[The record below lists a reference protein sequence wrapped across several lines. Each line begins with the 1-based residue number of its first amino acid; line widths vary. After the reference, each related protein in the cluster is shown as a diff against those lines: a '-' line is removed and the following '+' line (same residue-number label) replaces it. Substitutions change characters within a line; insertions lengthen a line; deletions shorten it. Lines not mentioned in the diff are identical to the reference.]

1 MPRATRRVVGPGLL
15 AVGLL
20 LTAGPAPADDSKLKV
35 KVGDP
40 FPDIPLPAVHADA
53 VKKGAK
59 ELSIK
64 DVKGKIAVVAFYP
77 KALTGG

>member
-1 MPRATRRVVGPGLL
+1 MRSATRWVVAAWLL
-15 AVGLL
+15 GVSAW
-20 LTAGPAPADDSKLKV
+20 LTGPARADDLKP

-40 FPDIPLPAVHADA
+40 FPDIA
-53 VKKGAK
+53 VKATQAELVKKDAT

-64 DVKGKIAVVAFYP
+64 DLKGKIVVIAFYP

>member
-1 MPRATRRVVGPGLL
+1 MFRAIRAIVGGALFAL
-15 AVGLL
+15 AVA
-20 LTAGPAPADDSKLKV
+20 LTGAASAADKPG
-35 KVGDP
+35 VGDP
-40 FPDIPLPAVHADA
+40 FPDTAVPATQADL

-64 DVKGKIAVVAFYP
+64 DFKGKYVVIAFYP

>member
-1 MPRATRRVVGPGLL
+1 MLRATRGVVGAGLL
-15 AVGLL
+15 AVGLV
-20 LTAGPAPADDSKLKV
+20 LTGGPGRADDSKLKV

-40 FPDIPLPAVHADA
+40 FPDTAVPAVHADL

>member
-1 MPRATRRVVGPGLL
+1 MRSATPWVAAAWLL
-15 AVGLL
+15 GVSIMATGQ
-20 LTAGPAPADDSKLKV
+20 TKAADDAKP

-40 FPDIPLPAVHADA
+40 FPDVKLKATQADL
-53 VKKGAK
+53 VKKGAT

-64 DVKGKIAVVAFYP
+64 DLKGKYVVVAFYP

>member
-1 MPRATRRVVGPGLL
+1 MRSATRWVAAAWLL
-15 AVGLL
+15 GVSAW
-20 LTAGPAPADDSKLKV
+20 LTGPARAADDSKPP

-40 FPDIPLPAVHADA
+40 FPDITLKAVQADL
-53 VKKGAK
+53 VKKDAK

-64 DVKGKIAVVAFYP
+64 DLKGKMVVIAFYP

>member
-1 MPRATRRVVGPGLL
+1 MLRKTWWVVGAGVAAAGILL
-15 AVGLL
+15 A
-20 LTAGPAPADDSKLKV
+20 GPMARADTPKP

-40 FPDIPLPAVHADA
+40 FPDIAVPATQIEL
-53 VKKGAK
+53 VKKDGK

-64 DVKGKIAVVAFYP
+64 DLKGKIVVIAFYP

>member
-1 MPRATRRVVGPGLL
+1 MFRAIRVTVGGGLL
-15 AVGLL
+15 ALAVA
-20 LTAGPAPADDSKLKV
+20 LTGAASAADKPG
-35 KVGDP
+35 VGDP
-40 FPDIPLPAVHADA
+40 FPDVAVPAVQGDL

-64 DVKGKIAVVAFYP
+64 DFKGKYVVIAFYP

>member
-1 MPRATRRVVGPGLL
+1 MYRVIRAAVAAGLF
-15 AVGLL
+15 AVSIS
-20 LTAGPAPADDSKLKV
+20 LTGAASADDKKPG
-35 KVGDP
+35 VGDK
-40 FPDIPLPAVHADA
+40 FPDIAVPATQAEL

-64 DVKGKIAVVAFYP
+64 DLKGKYVVIAFYP